1 VNPESAKWFTLAGV
15 LVCISQVFLYMAMSI
30 APVTVVSPIN
40 RLSIL
45 FRLYFS
51 KLLNP
56 HHEVFGGRIVLG
68 TIVSLTGAFLLSL
81 SVEAVQ
87 SILALPPGVL
97 AVLQW
102 HWP

>member
-1 VNPESAKWFTLAGV
+1 VNPESAKWFTVSGV
-15 LVCISQVFLYMAMSI
+15 LVCISQIFLYMAMSI

-68 TIVSLTGAFLLSL
+68 TIVSLSGAFLLSL

-87 SILALPPGVL
+87 SVLPLPPGVL

>member
-1 VNPESAKWFTLAGV
+1 MRESAKWFTLSGV
-15 LVCISQVFLYMAMSI
+15 MVCVSQMFLYMAMSM

-51 KLLNP
+51 RLLNP
-56 HHEVFGGRIVLG
+56 HHEVFGGRVILG
-68 TIVSLTGAFLLSL
+68 TVISLAGAAVISL
-81 SVEAVQ
+81 SADMVAP
-87 SILALPPGVL
+87 LLPSAMAPL
-97 AVLQW
+97 LQW

>member
-1 VNPESAKWFTLAGV
+1 
-15 LVCISQVFLYMAMSI
+15 
-30 APVTVVSPIN
+30 
-40 RLSIL
+40 
-45 FRLYFS
+45 
-51 KLLNP
+51 
-56 HHEVFGGRIVLG
+56 VFGGRIVLG